1 MEEKIK
7 VAFQGERGA
16 YSHLVCNEVFPNLET
31 KACSTF
37 EEAFILAMEDPSYR
51 IVIPIENSLAGRVA
65 DIHYLIPRYK
75 LQIHAEH
82 FQKVSHNLLG
92 IQGSKIED
100 IKTVRSHTQAIG
112 QCNKMILSQKFQP
125 IISADT
131 AGSAKFISQKKD
143 KSESAIASSL
153 AAKIYN
159 LKILKSNVEDEVGNV
174 TRFFIM
180 GKNSKHPEFKDK
192 KYITSCI
199 FKLKSTPAA
208 LYKALGG
215 FATNGVNLS
224 KLESFSVKN
233 TFDQVNFYIDIEG
246 HIENQSLQK
255 ALEELGFHTEKL
267 DILGVYEAHSFRF
280 TKKQIN
286 NL

>member
-1 MEEKIK
+1 MSKEIK
-7 VAFQGERGA
+7 VAFQGEKGA
-16 YSHLVCNEVFPNLET
+16 YSHLACLEIFPNSEAI
-31 KACSTF
+31 ACATF
-37 EEAFILAMEDPSYR
+37 EQAFQLAKDNSEYK

-65 DIHYLIPRYK
+65 DIHYLIPKYK

-82 FQKVSHNLLG
+82 FQKVNHNLLG
-92 IQGSKIED
+92 IKGSKMKD
-100 IKTVRSHTQAIG
+100 IKTVRSHSQAIG
-112 QCNKMILSQKFQP
+112 QCSKIILNNNLKP

-131 AGSAKFISQKKD
+131 AGSAKFVSEKKD
-143 KSESAIASSL
+143 KTESAIASEL

-159 LKILKSNVEDEVGNV
+159 LEILKSNIEDEPGNI

-180 GKNSKHPEFKDK
+180 GNNSEHPEVGNK

-199 FKLKSTPAA
+199 FKLKSIPAA

-215 FATNGVNLS
+215 FATNGVNLC

-246 HIENQSLQK
+246 HIEDPSLQK
-255 ALEELGFHTEKL
+255 ALEELGFHTQKL
-267 DILGVYEAHSFRF
+267 DVLGVYEAHQFRF
-280 TKKQIN
+280 KDK
-286 NL
+286 

>member
-1 MEEKIK
+1 MKEKIK
-7 VAFQGERGA
+7 VAFQGEKGA
-16 YSHLVCNEVFPNLET
+16 YSHLACLEIFPNAEPLP
-31 KACSTF
+31 CSTF
-37 EEAFILAMEDPSYR
+37 EQAFQLSKDDPEYK

-65 DIHYLIPRYK
+65 DIHYLIPKYK

-82 FQKVSHNLLG
+82 FQKVTHNLLG
-92 IQGSKIED
+92 IKGSKIND
-100 IKTVRSHTQAIG
+100 IKVVRSHAQALG
-112 QCNKMILSQKFQP
+112 QSQKFINDNKLIP

-131 AGSAKFISQKKD
+131 AGSAKFV
-143 KSESAIASSL
+143 SEKNNKNEAAIASDL

-159 LKILKSNVEDEVGNV
+159 LDILKTNIEDESGNV

-180 GKNSKHPEFKDK
+180 GKNSKHPEPGNK

-199 FKLKSTPAA
+199 FKLKSIPAA

-215 FATNGVNLS
+215 FATNGVNLC

-246 HIENQSLQK
+246 HIKDESLQK
-255 ALEELGFHTEKL
+255 ALEELGFHTQKL
-267 DILGVYEAHSFRF
+267 DILGVYEAHPFRF
-280 TKKQIN
+280 KNK
-286 NL
+286 

>member
-1 MEEKIK
+1 MKEKVK
-7 VAFQGERGA
+7 VAFQGEKGA
-16 YSHLVCNEVFPNLET
+16 YSHLACLEIFPN
-31 KACSTF
+31 ADPVSCSTF
-37 EEAFILAMEDPSYR
+37 EEAFQIAKDNSEYK

-65 DIHYLIPRYK
+65 DIHYLIPKYK

-82 FQKVSHNLLG
+82 FQSVTHNLLG
-92 IQGSKIED
+92 IKGSKINE
-100 IKTVRSHTQAIG
+100 IKTVRSHAQAIG
-112 QCNKMILSQKFQP
+112 QCSKLIKEKKLKP

-131 AGSAKFISQKKD
+131 AGSAKFISEKKD
-143 KSESAIASSL
+143 KSESAIASELS
-153 AAKIYN
+153 AKIYN
-159 LKILKSNVEDEVGNV
+159 LEILKSKVEDEPGNV

-180 GKNSKHPEFKDK
+180 GKDSIHPEATDK

-199 FKLKSTPAA
+199 FKLKSIPAA

-215 FATNGVNLS
+215 FATNGVNLC

-246 HIENQSLQK
+246 HIENPSLQK

-267 DILGVYEAHSFRF
+267 DVLGVYEAHPFRV
-280 TKKQIN
+280 KNK
-286 NL
+286 

>member
-1 MEEKIK
+1 MKEKIK
-7 VAFQGERGA
+7 IAFQGEKGA
-16 YSHLVCNEVFPNLET
+16 YSHLASLEIFPNIDPLP
-31 KACSTF
+31 CSTF
-37 EEAFILAMEDPSYR
+37 EEAFQLAKDDPEYK

-65 DIHYLIPRYK
+65 DIHYLIPKYK

-82 FQKVSHNLLG
+82 FQKVTHNLLG
-92 IQGSKIED
+92 IKDSKIND
-100 IKTVRSHTQAIG
+100 IKTVRSHAQALG
-112 QCNKMILSQKFQP
+112 QSQKFITDNKLIP

-131 AGSAKFISQKKD
+131 AGSAKFVSEKNN
-143 KSESAIASSL
+143 KSEGAIASDL

-159 LKILKSNVEDEVGNV
+159 LDILKSSVEDESGNV
-174 TRFFIM
+174 TRFFVM
-180 GKNSKHPEFKDK
+180 GKNSKHPELKSK

-199 FKLKSTPAA
+199 FKLKSIPAA

-215 FATNGVNLS
+215 FATNGVNLC

-246 HIENQSLQK
+246 HIEDVSLQK
-255 ALEELGFHTEKL
+255 ALEELGFHTQKL

-280 TKKQIN
+280 KNK
-286 NL
+286 

>member
-1 MEEKIK
+1 VQEKIK
-7 VAFQGERGA
+7 IAFQGEKGA
-16 YSHLVCNEVFPNLET
+16 YSHLACTEVFPNIEP

-37 EEAFILAMEDPSYR
+37 EEAFMLARDNSNYK
-51 IVIPIENSLAGRVA
+51 IIIPIENSLAGRVA
-65 DIHYLIPRYK
+65 DIHYLIPKYK

-92 IQGSKIED
+92 IKESKIED
-100 IKTVRSHTQAIG
+100 IKTVRSHSQAIG
-112 QCNKMILSQKFQP
+112 QCNKMILKQRLKT

-131 AGSAKFISQKKD
+131 AGSAKFISEKKD
-143 KSESAIASSL
+143 KSEAAIASSL
-153 AAKIYN
+153 AAQIYN
-159 LKILKSNVEDEVGNV
+159 LKILKSNVEDESGNV
-174 TRFFIM
+174 TRFFVM
-180 GKNSKHPEFKDK
+180 GKDSRHPEFKDK

-199 FKLKSTPAA
+199 FKLKSIPAA

-215 FATNGVNLS
+215 FATNGVNLT

-246 HIENQSLQK
+246 HIENPSIQK

-267 DILGVYEAHSFRF
+267 DILGVYEAHKFRF
-280 TKKQIN
+280 ENK
-286 NL
+286 